1 MPFCQ
6 RLVDSLCSQKTFN
19 HSSKHTLNAR
29 SRYVVMGCSYVRF
42 KSHQVVQTEATDNPT
57 EGLFSCTDL
66 RTSAA
71 FLQLQ
76 GLPEQQLWRR
86 GTTCTQTPNQAR
98 ERALCGMCVILFQ
111 GPTFFAV
118 SSQAFLLLYSC
129 QTF

>member
-1 MPFCQ
+1 MQ
-6 RLVDSLCSQKTFN
+6 LCLLQ
-19 HSSKHTLNAR
+19 
-29 SRYVVMGCSYVRF
+29 
-42 KSHQVVQTEATDNPT
+42 SHQVVQTEPTDNPM
-57 EGLFSCTDL
+57 EGLFLCTDL

-76 GLPEQQLWRR
+76 GPHEQQLWRR

-98 ERALCGMCVILFQ
+98 ERALCGMRVILFQ